1 MQTTIDPL
9 ASATSTPIA
18 WPLSLARRMTAG
30 MLAGAIAG
38 VVAGG
43 LGGRVAMR
51 VTGLM
56 ATDAEQGTLTEAE
69 KHVGEITLGG
79 TIELV
84 IFGGLLVGL
93 IGGLL
98 YAATSR
104 WFAGAGGWRGLL
116 FGAYLLAA
124 LGWTVIEGDN
134 FDFATL
140 GSVIVNVAMFA
151 AIFVLF
157 GVLIAPLYSWLATAL
172 PTPGLSVGGIA
183 SLPLYA
189 LGLLFTVMGMGLILS
204 AFGEDGREAP
214 FYAIIPMIVLIGAL
228 LVTAVVSRAGA
239 RFDRL
244 SDLRGNTR
252 ALALGVLAIPLL
264 AGLALDAQSLAE
276 MLGEA
281 Y

>member
-1 MQTTIDPL
+1 MQTTIEPF
-9 ASATSTPIA
+9 ASDESAPAA
-18 WPLSLARRMTAG
+18 WLLSVVRQATAG
-30 MLAGAIAG
+30 VFAGAIAG
-38 VVAGG
+38 GIAGG
-43 LGGRVAMR
+43 LGGRLAMR

-69 KHVGEITLGG
+69 QTVGEITFGG
-79 TIELV
+79 TLELV
-84 IFGGLLVGL
+84 IFGGVLVGL

-116 FGAYLLAA
+116 FGAYLLGA

-140 GSVIVNVAMFA
+140 GSVLVNVSMFA

-157 GVLIAPLYSWLATAL
+157 GVLVAPLHSWISGSL
-172 PTPGLSVGGIA
+172 PAPGLSVGGIA
-183 SLPLYA
+183 SLPLYG
-189 LGLLFTVMGMGLILS
+189 LGLLFIMMGLGLILS

-214 FYAIIPMIVLIGAL
+214 FYAIIPMFLIVGAL
-228 LVTAVVSRAGA
+228 LVIWMGRRNGQ
-239 RFDRL
+239 RFERL
-244 SDLRGNTR
+244 SDLQGNAR
-252 ALALGVLAIPLL
+252 MFAVSVVAIPML
-264 AGLALDAQSLAE
+264 AGLALGAQSLAQ

>member
-1 MQTTIDPL
+1 MQTTIDPV
-9 ASATSTPIA
+9 ASEPTARTA
-18 WPLSLARRMTAG
+18 WLLSVIRQATAG
-30 MLAGAIAG
+30 VFAGAIAG
-38 VVAGG
+38 GLAGG
-43 LGGRVAMR
+43 LGGRLAMR

-56 ATDAEQGTLTEAE
+56 ATDAEQGTLTEADQT
-69 KHVGEITLGG
+69 VGDVTFGG
-79 TIELV
+79 TLELV

-93 IGGLL
+93 VGGLL
-98 YAATSR
+98 YAATWR
-104 WFAGAGGWRGLL
+104 WFGGAGGWRGLL

-140 GSVIVNVAMFA
+140 GSVLVNIAMFA

-157 GVLIAPLYSWLATAL
+157 GVLVAPLFSWLAAAL
-172 PTPGLSVGGIA
+172 PSPGLSVGGIA
-183 SLPLYA
+183 SLPVYA
-189 LGLLFTVMGMGLILS
+189 LGLLFTVMGLGLILQ

-214 FYAIIPMIVLIGAL
+214 FYAIIPMFLIVGAL
-228 LVTAVVSRAGA
+228 LVTWMA
-239 RFDRL
+239 RREGQPFARL

-252 ALALGVLAIPLL
+252 MLAMGVLAIPLT
-264 AGLALDAQSLAE
+264 AGLALGTQSLAQ